1 MSNFDDQC
9 FCLYLSPFSPTMWAA
24 VGIYAPKQ
32 NLVHAN
38 SKTNEPEY
46 VQSTSQCYRHFFFFG
61 HGDAFRCS
69 RNIFI
74 FYFLHKIDESTAVFC
89 NLKNFL
95 PIFSNTC

>member
-46 VQSTSQCYRHFFFFG
+46 VQSTSQCYRHFFFLG
-61 HGDAFRCS
+61 TVMHSDVPE
-69 RNIFI
+69 IFL
-74 FYFLHKIDESTAVFC
+74 FFAQD
-89 NLKNFL
+89 
-95 PIFSNTC
+95 

>member
-46 VQSTSQCYRHFFFFG
+46 VQSTSQCYRHFFFLG
-61 HGDAFRCS
+61 TVMHSDVPE
-69 RNIFI
+69 IFL
-74 FYFLHKIDESTAVFC
+74 FL
-89 NLKNFL
+89 FL
-95 PIFSNTC
+95 FFAQD